1 MIVLRVLGSIG
12 AASRRRSAFVLQ
24 LAALLWGV
32 LREGAQPSTWRRTV
46 RAEYRATLTRTVA
59 GSVGTV
65 AVAAVIIGFGLVFEA
80 LYWLRTAGQQQETGR
95 ILVLV
100 LIREL
105 APLLVGIVLLGRGGT
120 VAVAELGTLAAG
132 GEIAV
137 LRAEG
142 IDIFQYLVLP
152 RAAAFAV
159 AAFTLGMVFVMVA
172 LVSGY
177 AAGSALGVANNSIFG
192 FLENVL
198 RAMSIPDLI
207 VFPAKLLLIGLM
219 VALTCC
225 ATGLSAQEIDA
236 PANLLPRGFTRG
248 VTAILAVTLLLSAVI

>member
-1 MIVLRVLGSIG
+1 MIVWRVLGFIG
-12 AASRRRSAFVLQ
+12 AAARRRSAFVLQ

-32 LREGAQPSTWRRTV
+32 LREGALPSSWRRTV
-46 RAEYRATLTRTVA
+46 RAEFRATLTRTVA
-59 GSVGTV
+59 GSLGTI
-65 AVAAVIIGFGLVFEA
+65 AVAAVIIGVGLVFEA
-80 LYWLRTAGQQQETGR
+80 LYWLRSAGEQQETGR

-120 VAVAELGTLAAG
+120 VAVAELGTLTAG

-159 AAFTLGMVFVMVA
+159 AAFTLGMVFVMAA
-172 LVSGY
+172 LLSGY
-177 AAGSALGVANNSIFG
+177 AAGSALGVATNSIFG

-198 RAMSIPDLI
+198 RAMSIPDLV

-225 ATGLSAQEIDA
+225 ATGLSAQEMDA
-236 PANLLPRGFTRG
+236 PSNLLPGGFTRG
-248 VTAILAVTLLLSAVI
+248 VTAILAVTLLLSLVI

>member
-1 MIVLRVLGSIG
+1 MIVLRALGFIG
-12 AASRRRSAFVLQ
+12 AAARRRSAFMLQ

-32 LREGAQPSTWRRTV
+32 LREGAHPATWRRTV

-59 GSVGTV
+59 GSFGTV
-65 AVAAVIIGFGLVFEA
+65 AVAAVIIGVGLVFEA
-80 LYWLRTAGQQQETGR
+80 LYWLRSAGQQQETGR

-120 VAVAELGTLAAG
+120 VAVAELGTLTAG

-172 LVSGY
+172 LFSGY
-177 AAGSALGVANNSIFG
+177 AAGSAVGVATNSLFG

-198 RAMSIPDLI
+198 RAMSIPDLV

-219 VALTCC
+219 VALTSC
-225 ATGLSAQEIDA
+225 ATGLSAGEIDA

-248 VTAILAVTLLLSAVI
+248 VTAILAVTLLLSLVI